1 VPRFIELILVSE
13 SETVQGLMRRSNE
26 PQPALGAAIRELREK
41 SGRTQEALAQ
51 GAGITVAHLSGIE
64 RGYANPKWST
74 VERIADAL
82 GVSLGELVRL
92 REKNRE

>member
-1 VPRFIELILVSE
+1 MLRYIAPFPVSR
-13 SETVQGLMRRSNE
+13 SETVQESVRRSNE

-82 GVSLGELVRL
+82 GVSLFELVKLTDKKR
-92 REKNRE
+92 K